1 MKECFEV
8 EPREKSQDMMMGQ
21 ILCQPKQRRSE
32 QCAEQKDGRKV
43 GEESGGVFQAC

>member
-8 EPREKSQDMMMGQ
+8 EAREKKEDMLMSQ
-21 ILCQPKQRRSE
+21 ILSHPKEGRPEQR
-32 QCAEQKDGRKV
+32 AKQKDGRKV